1 MLLRK
6 WTGNEFPDIPS
17 CRVGKNAKKGER
29 WKRIGVRMANRIF
42 NERHFLWKN
51 IIGNVSGRRN
61 LQLVGDLENVGTRFF
76 FNSLIGFFTKK
87 KGNENF
93 VIIQDPP
100 ILELFIF
107 LDCPFIFEILNFSR
121 I

>member
-61 LQLVGDLENVGTRFF
+61 LQLVTWKMWALDFF

-87 KGNENF
+87 K
-93 VIIQDPP
+93 
-100 ILELFIF
+100 
-107 LDCPFIFEILNFSR
+107 
-121 I
+121 